1 MGARDEEEAHESE
14 GEEMKTILGIMGI
27 LGIVLSGCA
36 KVQASNHPSA
46 ERVFT
51 TEAGYVCFL
60 IRDDEGKGVGG
71 SCHKED

>member
-1 MGARDEEEAHESE
+1 
-14 GEEMKTILGIMGI
+14 MKGVSCMRAAILVSFLLIPSI
-27 LGIVLSGCA
+27 ISCA
-36 KVQASNHPSA
+36 KVQASNNPSA

-71 SCHKED
+71 ACLKE